1 MRMDRRDFMKLTGAG
16 VASLSLVQLGVD
28 VRQAHAYAKELKT
41 EGSKEILTI
50 CPFCSVGCNIIASV
64 KDGKLVSTEGDPD
77 CPLNEGTLCAK
88 GAALLTMTNNEHRLH
103 KPKYRAPYS
112 EKWEEKSWDWMLEK
126 MAKRVKET
134 RDQHFMVKNDK
145 GETVN
150 RCEQII
156 HFGTS
161 HMSNE
166 ECAVAIQAAKA
177 YGLVYIDHQARI

>member
-1 MRMDRRDFMKLTGAG
+1 MKFTGAG
-16 VASLSLVQLGVD
+16 VASLSLVQLGVN
-28 VRQAHAYAKELKT
+28 VSPAQAYAKKLKT
-41 EGSKEILTI
+41 DGSTEVLTI

-77 CPLNEGTLCAK
+77 CPLNEGSLCAK
-88 GAALLTMTNNEHRLH
+88 GAALLTMTRNHHRLH

-112 EKWEEKSWDWMLEK
+112 DKWEEKDWGWMLEK
-126 MAKRVKET
+126 MARRIKET
-134 RDQHFMVKNDK
+134 RDSSFMTKNSR